1 MFRIMC
7 KRTFYYIY
15 LPQIPKPLI
24 NSKEFYITTLEHY
37 GNQTITIKK

>member
-15 LPQIPKPLI
+15 LPQVPKPLI
-24 NSKEFYITTLEHY
+24 NNKDYYITTTLEHY
-37 GNQTITIKK
+37 GNQVIKK